1 MRLEGGCKRGGRIRV
16 AECLRQ
22 IVPNRWA
29 SSRKR
34 SFTKCLS
41 FFLSKLTVFTGSI
54 AVPLAVV
61 KTNTV
66 IPFVELKKNTHCG
79 FHRLYLCRR
88 SSFPTSASQPQRT
101 ADHTAAWRQT
111 QQCSLGSNE
120 VRSCYICAYI
130 SGVALFAWLGWV
142 GVLAVEQLY

>member
-1 MRLEGGCKRGGRIRV
+1 MAVKNSLEIIIKQVHLEGGFKRGGRIRV

-66 IPFVELKKNTHCG
+66 IPFVELKKKIRIVDFIDFTCVVDQAFRPPLVNHNALLTTRQPGDKHSNV
-79 FHRLYLCRR
+79 RL
-88 SSFPTSASQPQRT
+88 
-101 ADHTAAWRQT
+101 
-111 QQCSLGSNE
+111 
-120 VRSCYICAYI
+120 VRMR
-130 SGVALFAWLGWV
+130 FARV
-142 GVLAVEQLY
+142 TYVHIYRV